1 MPLSVGPGT
10 SALAGLAR
18 AATQIDTGKQLDAGA
33 AQMNSNQEKGE
44 QYHKKTSD
52 NS

>member
-18 AATQIDTGKQLDAGA
+18 AATRIDTERPLDAGA
-33 AQMNSNQEKGE
+33 ARMNSDQRG
-44 QYHKKTSD
+44 TVS
-52 NS
+52 